1 MRHLS
6 LGLVVAWGL
15 VLVWSGAWAWQITIN
30 GTLNANDSAGAVT
43 VDGGGDVV
51 AAGSINNTGTGEDF
65 AVVKL
70 RGADGG
76 DSDPG
81 EAQGG
86 VRAFGARVRRRLI
99 VDPDP
104 QPQGILHEMKDA
116 IAALGDLPAQS
127 LRQVLSHR
135 ILGLPHRPP
144 PSAQG
149 LSDRE
154 ESGRQIE
161 AWTYVLIS
169 TELLCAP

>member
-1 MRHLS
+1 MSSTAPLIPMIMPGPWRWMPGGMWWPLALS
-6 LGLVVAWGL
+6 TTPAPARISP
-15 VLVWSGAWAWQITIN
+15 WS
-30 GTLNANDSAGAVT
+30 SS
-43 VDGGGDVV
+43 GGPM
-51 AAGSINNTGTGEDF
+51 AET
-65 AVVKL
+65 
-70 RGADGG
+70 
-76 DSDPG
+76 SDPG

-99 VDPDP
+99 LDPDP

-135 ILGLPHRPP
+135 ILDLPHRPP

-149 LSDRE
+149 LSYRE
-154 ESGRQIE
+154 ESGRQIK